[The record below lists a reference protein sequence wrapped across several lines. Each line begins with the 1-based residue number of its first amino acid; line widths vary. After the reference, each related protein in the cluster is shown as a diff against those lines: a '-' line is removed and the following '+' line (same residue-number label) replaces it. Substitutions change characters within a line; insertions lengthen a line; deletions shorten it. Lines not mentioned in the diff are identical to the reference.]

1 MDTPGVFLNLAIAL
15 GVGMLVGLQR
25 EKAGSELAGVRTFP
39 LITMLGAMVVVVS
52 QRLFPVE
59 AGTGAGAGAW
69 PTAIVLAAGLVA
81 MAVVVLT
88 GNLIRPGVL
97 HPGGGH
103 DREPHGLTTEVAI
116 LVMFIVGAMIG
127 AGMRAEGVAIGAG
140 TAVLLFLKPSLR
152 RFTSAL
158 SDDDVRAIMQFAAIS
173 LIVLPVVPDRAM
185 GPLDAINPYKLW
197 LLVVLV
203 TGVSLSG
210 YVALRLFGPRAGLML
225 GGLLGGLVSSTATT
239 VSYARL
245 AQTRPALARSCAA
258 AIAIACAVMGA
269 RMIVLVWLVAR
280 EEGANLLP
288 GLGAFLLA
296 LALPALVGAALSR
309 VGRHADADEPEPQR
323 EARNPTELKTAL
335 VFAAIYALVLVLMTW
350 GKQSLGNA
358 GMFTIAALSG
368 VADMDAITLS
378 SAGLVA
384 RGDLGV
390 SVAVRAI
397 LIAAVVNTLFKLA
410 MAWSIGGARLGR
422 QIALYFAAPLV
433 LGALVAA
440 GLVPLGR

>member
-1 MDTPGVFLNLAIAL
+1 MDTPVVLLNLAIAL
-15 GVGMLVGLQR
+15 AVGMLVGLQR

-39 LITMLGAMVVVVS
+39 LLTMLGAMLVMVS
-52 QRLFPVE
+52 QRLFPGE
-59 AGTGAGAGAW
+59 AGGAAW
-69 PTAIVLAAGLVA
+69 PTAVVLAAGLVA
-81 MAVVVLT
+81 MALVVLT

-97 HPGGGH
+97 HPGAVH

-116 LVMFIVGAMIG
+116 LVMFVVGAMIG
-127 AGMRAEGVAIGAG
+127 AGMRAEGVAVGAG
-140 TAVLLFLKPSLR
+140 TAVLLYLKPSLR

-185 GPLDAINPYKLW
+185 GPFSAINPYKLW
-197 LLVVLV
+197 LMVVLV

-210 YVALRLFGPRAGLML
+210 YVALRIFGPRAGLTL

-245 AQTRPALARSCAA
+245 ARTSPTLTRSCAA

-269 RMIVLVWLVAR
+269 RMLVLVWLVAR
-280 EEGANLLP
+280 ERAGELLP
-288 GLGAFLLA
+288 ELGAFLLA
-296 LALPALVGAALSR
+296 LVLPALIGAAFSHTT
-309 VGRHADADEPEPQR
+309 RHTDVAEPEAQG

-335 VFAAIYALVLVLMTW
+335 VFAAIYAIVLVLMTW
-350 GKQSLGNA
+350 GKETLGNA

-384 RGDLGV
+384 RGQLGV

-410 MAWSIGGARLGR
+410 MAWSIGGSRLGR
-422 QIALYFAAPLV
+422 QIAWYFAAPLAV
-433 LGALVAA
+433 GALLASGLVHLGA
-440 GLVPLGR
+440 

>member
-25 EKAGSELAGVRTFP
+25 EKSGSELAGVRTFP
-39 LITMLGAMVVVVS
+39 LITMLGAMLVVVS
-52 QRLFPVE
+52 QRLFPAE
-59 AGTGAGAGAW
+59 ADAAAW
-69 PTAIVLAAGLVA
+69 PTAVVLAAGLIA
-81 MAVVVLT
+81 MALVVLT

-97 HPGGGH
+97 HPGAVH

-116 LVMFIVGAMIG
+116 LVMFVVGAMIG
-127 AGMRAEGVAIGAG
+127 AGVRAEGVAIGAG
-140 TAVLLFLKPSLR
+140 TAVLLYLKPSLR

-173 LIVLPVVPDRAM
+173 LIVLPVVPDRAI
-185 GPLDAINPYKLW
+185 GPFNAINPYKLW
-197 LLVVLV
+197 LMVVLV

-210 YVALRLFGPRAGLML
+210 YVALRIFGPRAGLIL

-245 AQTRPALARSCAA
+245 ARTSPALTHSCAA

-269 RMIVLVWLVAR
+269 RMMVLVWLVAR
-280 EEGANLLP
+280 ERAGELLP

-296 LALPALVGAALSR
+296 LLLPALVGAAFSR
-309 VGRHADADEPEPQR
+309 MSRHTDDAEPDAQKQT
-323 EARNPTELKTAL
+323 RNPTELKTAL
-335 VFAAIYALVLVLMTW
+335 VFAVIYALVLVLMTS

-358 GMFTIAALSG
+358 GMFVIAALSG

-378 SAGLVA
+378 SAGLVS
-384 RGDLGV
+384 RGELSV

-410 MAWSIGGARLGR
+410 MAWSIGGSRLGR
-422 QIALYFAAPLV
+422 QIALYFAAPLAV
-433 LGALVAA
+433 GALVVA
-440 GLVPLGR
+440 GMFPLAG